1 MTANTPRDVQR
12 NRMQAVSYR
21 LQVDPEFY
29 EPLDRYRPRN
39 HFLEVAEAFV
49 PVTSQIMQ
57 ESFWTHVKP
66 IGSRSL
72 MQGWKIHVSAT
83 QDNAPS
89 ILDIAGRVCVKA
101 GVPFKFAS
109 DRQILS
115 MLLSKGC
122 ARGSSGKFM
131 TIYPTSVEA
140 CQDLLDTLY
149 EALQGQEGPY
159 ILSDRRYKDSKVV
172 YYRYG
177 GIVPLTRMDAG
188 GGKAS
193 FLLSPTLEEV
203 PDDRT
208 PYFSMPDW
216 VSDPFQAP
224 EEDTDLILH
233 DGRFEMT
240 SVLNHS
246 NTGGVYLALDHATG
260 QQVVVKEARPHI
272 NVSMAGDDAVA
283 KLRKEFRLLTTLSG
297 SGIAPEPVA
306 FFTEWEHAFLV
317 QEYIEGNTLHGFAAQ
332 RSKAIRSGHSVPEIQ
347 AWFGQVRVLATNT
360 VRLVAQLHERG
371 IAFGDLSANN
381 IMVTDP
387 ESGAPRLRL
396 IDFEGACEIGV
407 DGAINMFTPGY
418 APAAR
423 LERRET
429 FLTDDHYALGALML
443 GLIMPITVVNG
454 VKPDA
459 YQVFGRSLERDFD
472 LPAAYMDAVLALTEP
487 ESSVDLHALADALAT
502 APGSGAAPRIVAPTE
517 QVPQS
522 VLQSAAEQALAY
534 ALSVAHFDRDDRLFP
549 AGPQHNNPLTLD
561 HGALG
566 VALAFQSIHGQV
578 PAEVTAW
585 AARQTINARFA
596 PGYFGGLGGI
606 SSAFGRL
613 GEDELADRA
622 MHAALRHPLLFEK
635 AGLNTGASGAGLA
648 ALERHRSTGLSFYL
662 QKAQRIG
669 DVLEQMAVVQD
680 GQATW
685 PSFGPVQVGLSG
697 GGSGVALFLLTL
709 FVATQDERYLRLGRQ
724 ALAAD
729 LAQGRQVDGDAA
741 LGFPEFP
748 GNGQI
753 LYPYLMTGSAGIG
766 SVLMRYHHVT
776 PQDDDLAVLEG
787 IQAATTQKYTLFPG
801 LNAGLAGLGMY
812 ALDAHHFLQDDRALQ
827 AAHRAAE
834 GVLLFGVEK
843 PSGLAFP
850 GDHLHRIS
858 TDLGTGGAGIAV
870 FLNRLANG
878 GAHPLFPDGLLRVP
892 ADAQA

>member
-1 MTANTPRDVQR
+1 MTNAPRDMQR
-12 NRMQAVSYR
+12 ARMQAVSYR

-29 EPLDRYRPRN
+29 EPIERYQPRR
-39 HFLEVAEAFV
+39 HFLEQAEAFT
-49 PVTSQIMQ
+49 PVTSQIRQ
-57 ESFWTHVKP
+57 EAFWTHVKP

-83 QDNAPS
+83 QDNAVT
-89 ILDIAGRVCVKA
+89 ILNIAGRICVKA

-140 CQDLLDTLY
+140 CRELLNELY
-149 EALQGQEGPY
+149 EALRGQEGPY
-159 ILSDRRYKDSKVV
+159 ILSDRRYRDSKVL

-177 GIVPLTRMDAG
+177 GIIPLTRVEAG
-188 GGKAS
+188 GGRAS

-216 VSDPFQAP
+216 VTDPFQAP
-224 EEDTDLILH
+224 EEDADLVLN
-233 DGRFEMT
+233 DGRFEVT

-246 NTGGVYLALDHATG
+246 NTGGVYLAVDHQTG
-260 QQVVVKEARPHI
+260 NQVIVKEARPHI
-272 NVSMAGDDAVA
+272 NVSLGGDDAVA
-283 KLRKEFRLLTTLSG
+283 KLRKEHRLLTTLSG

-317 QEYIEGNTLHGFAAQ
+317 QEYIEGNSLHGFAAQ
-332 RSKAIRSGHSVPEIQ
+332 RSKAIRSGATVPEIQ
-347 AWFGQVRVLATNT
+347 EWFRQVMGMAVRT
-360 VRLVAQLHERG
+360 VRLVARLHDRG

-387 ESGAPRLRL
+387 DSSTPLLRL
-396 IDFEGACEIGV
+396 IDFEGSCEIGV

-423 LERRET
+423 LQRRET

-459 YQVFGRSLERDFD
+459 FEAFGRSLETDFD
-472 LPAAYMDAVLALTEP
+472 LPPAYMDAVLALTQP
-487 ESSVDLHALADALAT
+487 ESSVDLHELAGTLA
-502 APGSGAAPRIVAPTE
+502 AAREAGAAPQIIQPSLE
-517 QVPQS
+517 VP
-522 VLQSAAEQALAY
+522 AATLRAAAGRALEY
-534 ALSVAHFDRDDRLFP
+534 TLSVADFDREDRLFP

-566 VALAFQSIHGQV
+566 VALAFQAVQGAV
-578 PAEVTAW
+578 PSSVRSWITAQPLT
-585 AARQTINARFA
+585 ARYA

-606 SSAFGRL
+606 SSALARI
-613 GEDELADRA
+613 GEPALADRA
-622 MHAALRHPLLFEK
+622 VETALTHPLLFEK
-635 AGLNTGASGAGLA
+635 IGLNTGASGAGLA
-648 ALERHRSTGLSFYL
+648 ALERHRATGYAPYL
-662 QKAQRIG
+662 QKAKWIG
-669 DVLEQMAVVQD
+669 DVLAETAVLEN

-685 PSFGPVQVGLSG
+685 PTFGPVQIGLSA
-697 GGSGVALFLLTL
+697 GGSGVALFLLALSVT
-709 FVATQDERYLRLGRQ
+709 TQDDRYLRLGRQ
-724 ALAAD
+724 ALASD
-729 LAQGRQVDGDAA
+729 LAHGRQVDGEAA
-741 LGFPEFP
+741 MGFPEFP
-748 GNGQI
+748 GAGQI
-753 LYPYLMTGSAGIG
+753 LYPYLMSGSAGVG
-766 SVLMRYHHVT
+766 SVLMRYHQVD
-776 PQDDDLAVLEG
+776 PQETDLDVLQS
-787 IQAATTQKYTLFPG
+787 IRAATAQKYTLFPG
-801 LNAGLAGLGMY
+801 MNAGLSGLGMY
-812 ALDAHHFLQDDRALQ
+812 ALDALHFLQDDQ
-827 AAHRAAE
+827 YIQDAHRAAH

-843 PSGLAFP
+843 SQGLAFP

-870 FLNRLANG
+870 FLQRLATG
-878 GAHPLFPDGLLRVP
+878 GSHPLFPDQLLRAA
-892 ADAQA
+892 ADGQA